1 MRYPLKLEQDGFRGT
16 LLDIDL
22 PLVLQT
28 LNNAQRDGI
37 LYLCD
42 DLMRPLAQIFCLK
55 GKIVSASYKNLW
67 NEMAIYQIIQKS
79 LAIKFAFLPTKKA
92 PSPIHR
98 ICTLICIFINVKLIV
113 NIHTKNLRSGQSI
126 GSDSDSDSENEGGVV
141 DGESNVDL
149 SGYSRQ
155 ERDRAHS
162 VFNHCTTVVSTVL

>member
-1 MRYPLKLEQDGFRGT
+1 MNKCRIHFASRPFERRFRVFLKECHQNFT
-16 LLDIDL
+16 LFL
-22 PLVLQT
+22 PTATVSR
-28 LNNAQRDGI
+28 NIIYIHQRH
-37 LYLCD
+37 
-42 DLMRPLAQIFCLK
+42 
-55 GKIVSASYKNLW
+55 
-67 NEMAIYQIIQKS
+67 
-79 LAIKFAFLPTKKA
+79 AFLPTKKA

-162 VFNHCTTVVSTVL
+162 VFNHCTTAVRTVL